1 MGAVGAMSHD
11 LVEGALTPQ
20 DHRLI
25 SEGADLSL
33 HRKLGAHESA
43 DDGHLGARAVS
54 VVGDFNDWDAKC
66 HPMLPNASGV
76 WEVFVPHVR
85 AGAVYKFRI
94 VTQTGESLPLKA
106 DPLAQL

>member
-43 DDGHLGARAVS
+43 DDGHLGVRFAVWAPGARAVS

-66 HPMLPNASGV
+66 HPMLPNASARIPRMNI
-76 WEVFVPHVR
+76 EVAR
-85 AGAVYKFRI
+85 ALPSI
-94 VTQTGESLPLKA
+94 QT
-106 DPLAQL
+106 